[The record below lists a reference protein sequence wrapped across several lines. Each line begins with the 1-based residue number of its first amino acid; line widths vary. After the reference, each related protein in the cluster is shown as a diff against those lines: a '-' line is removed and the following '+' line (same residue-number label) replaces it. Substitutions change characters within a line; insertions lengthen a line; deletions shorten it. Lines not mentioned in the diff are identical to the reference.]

1 MPSKTLKKNIHT
13 YIHANIPEPVFHQL
27 HDFGFAPSALRLRL
41 NCLGTIKSRYDDNLL
56 PTIETKFMGSKYGAC
71 DGKIEAYNTYV
82 KTCVAYQYS
91 LRRRIGLPI

>member
-1 MPSKTLKKNIHT
+1 MYT
-13 YIHANIPEPVFHQL
+13 YVHGNIPEPVFYQW
-27 HDFGFAPSALRLRL
+27 HDFGFASSALRLRL
-41 NCLGTIKSRYDDNLL
+41 NYLGTIESRYDDNVLL
-56 PTIETKFMGSKYGAC
+56 PTIKTKFMGSKYEAC